1 MNENE
6 TEVVV
11 DDDNYDVDL
20 SEFEDLPEE
29 DGEGN
34 QTEPEQ
40 QEDCGEKRKKTNYR
54 TGYICSG
61 SGADCRIYKIF

>member
-1 MNENE
+1 MGKKLQKYLDEAE
-6 TEVVV
+6 K
-11 DDDNYDVDL
+11 
-20 SEFEDLPEE
+20 
-29 DGEGN
+29 
-34 QTEPEQ
+34 PEQ

>member
-20 SEFEDLPEE
+20 YMNSRSTCLTFGRQDVVA
-29 DGEGN
+29 
-34 QTEPEQ
+34 
-40 QEDCGEKRKKTNYR
+40 
-54 TGYICSG
+54 YIIESDNG
-61 SGADCRIYKIF
+61 

>member
-40 QEDCGEKRKKTNYR
+40 HEDSQEQ
-54 TGYICSG
+54 
-61 SGADCRIYKIF
+61 